1 MRKDMLYSILLI
13 IHVLSAVI
21 WLSFFVAE
29 PILRQ
34 FILRSKGEKG
44 DRRLVL
50 IYLFMANITGMI
62 GMTGILITG
71 IVLVSILPYWSF
83 FDFTSNHWLAAKQ
96 VVMVIILI
104 ITGVFIIPG
113 GRKMRLSIEKDL
125 NSEREFDQPFYD
137 EFKKYAKIMTIG
149 NFLVLL
155 NLLFALSRHFY

>member
-1 MRKDMLYSILLI
+1 MLYSALLI

-62 GMTGILITG
+62 GVTGVLITG
-71 IVLVSILPYWSF
+71 IILVSILPYWSF
-83 FDFTSNHWLAAKQ
+83 FDFSANHWLAAKQ

-104 ITGVFIIPG
+104 ITAAFIIPG
-113 GRKMRLSIEKDL
+113 GKKLRVSIEADISS
-125 NSEREFDQPFYD
+125 NREFDQPFYD
-137 EFKKYAKIMTIG
+137 DFKKYARVMTIA